1 MPPRRVLSEGCLR
14 LTLATRNRLFQIL
27 RAWRWCSVGQGLGN
41 VGCSYLTV
49 SREDRRRGKSVALAR
64 PCFFHPEGRPVR
76 SPPPGGEIWI
86 QGGGPRQDNRRD
98 GLRTL
103 TSPSAFRPATSCGAV
118 LQETFPTGDFFLS
131 PLPSS
136 ASFPGL
142 SSPWPTSLLWKL
154 AQRRREKE
162 RRAEVFGL
170 CVLTVG

>member
-1 MPPRRVLSEGCLR
+1 MWSSRQFQMPPRRVLSEGCLR
-14 LTLATRNRLFQIL
+14 LTLATRNRVFQIL

-49 SREDRRRGKSVALAR
+49 SREGRRRGKSVALAR

-86 QGGGPRQDNRRD
+86 QGG
-98 GLRTL
+98 
-103 TSPSAFRPATSCGAV
+103 AV

-142 SSPWPTSLLWKL
+142 SSPWPTSLLRKL
-154 AQRRREKE
+154 SQRREKE
-162 RRAEVFGL
+162 GEVFGL
-170 CVLTVG
+170 